1 MVVPGWAVVANYSG
15 PMTIRHS
22 ALGLLLL
29 VTLLQSVVVPV
40 SASADP
46 GWGAPVTLG
55 STGRETAAP
64 EIAVAPDGEA
74 IATWVGL
81 GRKGLQVSTRR
92 PGEGWSTPIRL
103 APAGGDPHV
112 AVAAGKA
119 VVVWSGGIRT
129 RRGSGPVV
137 LAATRLAGMEWG
149 RPRNISKERRWR
161 SEPTGEEPQVA
172 ISPRGRVA
180 VIWRAHDEGHS
191 TTSFIRS
198 ATQLAGKTRWTRPA
212 AISGSIEGESPEIGL
227 TPEDETVAIWGAT
240 YNEESGIDVSSR
252 PQTGPWGRAERLARP
267 GAYPEPQ
274 LAVTS
279 NGEAIGAWVERGEEG
294 FSGVLQVATRKPG
307 EEWKV
312 ETLAPQSHAASPR
325 IVTEPAG
332 GAKVVWVMGES
343 PEKQEIVAATHS
355 PTGGWSAPERLTVDE
370 LKSPIEA
377 NLDLEVTAAGES
389 VAAWSTF
396 GATGGLTIHASSQPP
411 GQPWTASTEI
421 FTGPTPR
428 LYGAPDLQLAVA
440 PSDETF
446 AIWRC
451 FDGSKWVIKTAARPP
466 SGGSGQPRS

>member
-1 MVVPGWAVVANYSG
+1 
-15 PMTIRHS
+15 MTIRRT

-29 VTLLQSVVVPV
+29 AALLQSVAVPA
-40 SASADP
+40 SASADS

-74 IATWVGL
+74 IATWVGS
-81 GRKGLQVSTRR
+81 GRKGVQVSTRR
-92 PGEGWSTPIRL
+92 PGGEWSTPIRL

-129 RRGSGPVV
+129 RRSSGPVV
-137 LAATRLAGMEWG
+137 LAATRLAGMGWG

-172 ISPRGRVA
+172 ISPGGTVA
-180 VIWRAHDEGHS
+180 VIWRARDEGHR

-198 ATQLAGKTRWTRPA
+198 ATQLAGKTRWTKPA
-212 AISGSIEGESPEIGL
+212 AISGSIEGESPAIGV

-267 GAYPEPQ
+267 GAYPDPQ

-279 NGEAIGAWVERGEEG
+279 KGEAIAAWVTRDEE
-294 FSGVLQVATRKPG
+294 SLDSVLQVATRKPG
-307 EEWKV
+307 EGWEVKN
-312 ETLAPQSHAASPR
+312 LAPQSRAAAPR

-332 GAKVVWVMGES
+332 GAKVVWVKSDS

-355 PTGGWSAPERLTVDE
+355 PAGEWSAPERLLADE

-377 NLDLEVTAAGES
+377 NLDLQVTAAGES
-389 VAAWSTF
+389 IAAWSTF
-396 GATGGLTIHASSQPP
+396 GASGGLTIHASSQPP

-421 FTGPTPR
+421 FTGPTAR

-440 PSDETF
+440 PSGEAF
-446 AIWRC
+446 SIWRC
-451 FDGSKWVIKTAARPP
+451 FDGSKFVIKTASRPP
-466 SGGSGQPRS
+466 SDGSADGAGGPG